1 MITKL
6 NLIGMINFIDF
17 KSQIHMR
24 KKNSMKIVND
34 KNNTLNYNDNIL
46 ICVLN
51 KLSPLVND
59 KI

>member
-6 NLIGMINFIDF
+6 NLIGMINYIDF
-17 KSQIHMR
+17 KHQIHMR

-34 KNNTLNYNDNIL
+34 KNNTLNYNDNML
-46 ICVLN
+46 ICVIN

>member
-1 MITKL
+1 
-6 NLIGMINFIDF
+6 
-17 KSQIHMR
+17 MR

>member
-17 KSQIHMR
+17 KPQIHMR

-34 KNNTLNYNDNIL
+34 KNNTLNYNDNML
-46 ICVLN
+46 ICVIN